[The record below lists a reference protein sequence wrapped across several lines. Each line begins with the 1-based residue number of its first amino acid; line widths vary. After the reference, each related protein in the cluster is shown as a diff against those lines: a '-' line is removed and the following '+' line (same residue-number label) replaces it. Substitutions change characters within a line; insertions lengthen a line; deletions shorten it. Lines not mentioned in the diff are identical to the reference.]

1 MDTRP
6 NIPFSTG
13 RNLFVRVS
21 HHPIDNFIY
30 IMNNLVKT
38 LINRMSKISGTTLT
52 DKHMDILEYAYS
64 YYEKNRVGPLYQNIK
79 KNTGV
84 TREDIGQLFPHGLD
98 SIYAWVGIPIQ
109 TGRDLCKPMATVHV
123 EDHREVYFDH
133 NATSFIRDE
142 VKKSLTSYYSGSSG
156 FGNPSS
162 STNPGKIS
170 YDIIRKSRGQ
180 VSNCLKVDPEEIV
193 FTGSGSEANNAAI
206 KGIAFK
212 HIANKGHIISSKIE
226 HPSVLHALEYLE
238 DMGFTVTYLDV
249 QNDGRV
255 TAQSVKSN
263 LRRDTILVSIMAV
276 NNEIGAI
283 NPISEIGEVCQ
294 TAGVP
299 FMVDG
304 IQALGKIKLQPEK
317 MRISLMTM
325 SGHKIYA
332 PKGVGA
338 LYVGKETT
346 IVPLIH
352 GGDQEYG
359 LRAGTENV
367 GSILAFGQAARLA
380 CFEMEKENRRLLE
393 LRNFFLEGVRKI
405 EPNIIINGSL
415 EHRTANNLNIGFPDV
430 DSGSLLLSLNQI
442 GVYVS
447 SGSAC
452 SAGSKD
458 ASYTIKALGV
468 DTDRYGIIRF
478 SFGLPNTKEDIEYLF
493 KYLPSILKQLKAESA
508 GD

>member
-1 MDTRP
+1 
-6 NIPFSTG
+6 
-13 RNLFVRVS
+13 
-21 HHPIDNFIY
+21 
-30 IMNNLVKT
+30 MNNLVKT

-52 DKHMDILEYAYS
+52 EKHMDILEYAFS

-79 KNTGV
+79 KNTGA
-84 TREDIGQLFPHGLD
+84 TKGEIEQLFPHGLD
-98 SIYAWVGIPIQ
+98 SVYTWIGIPIQ
-109 TGRDLCKPMATVHV
+109 TVRDLCKPMVTVHV
-123 EDHREVYFDH
+123 ENHREVYFDH

-142 VKKSLTSYYSGSSG
+142 VKKSLMEYYSGSSG

-162 STNPGKIS
+162 STNPGKVS
-170 YDIIRKSRGQ
+170 YDIIRKSRLQ
-180 VSNCLKVDPEEIV
+180 VSDCLKVDPEEIV

-212 HIANKGHIISSKIE
+212 HLAGKGNIISSKIE
-226 HPSVLHALEYLE
+226 HPSVLYALQYLE
-238 DMGFTVTYLDV
+238 DLGFTVTYLDV
-249 QNDGRV
+249 ERDGRI
-255 TAQSVKSN
+255 TAQSVKNN
-263 LRRDTILVSIMAV
+263 LRKDTILVSIMAV

-294 TAGVP
+294 TANVP

-304 IQALGKIKLQPEK
+304 IQGLGKIKLLPGK
-317 MRISLMTM
+317 MGISLMTM

-338 LYVGKETT
+338 LYMNREIS

-352 GGDQEYG
+352 GGAQEYG
-359 LRAGTENV
+359 LRAGTENI
-367 GSILAFGQAARLA
+367 GSIMAFGLAAKLA
-380 CFEMEKENRRLLE
+380 SSEMEKENRRLLE
-393 LRNFFLEGVRKI
+393 LRNYFLEGLREI
-405 EPNIIINGSL
+405 EPKIIINGSL
-415 EHRTANNLNIGFPDV
+415 EHRTANNLNIGFPGI

-452 SAGSKD
+452 SAGSTD

-478 SFGLPNTKEDIEYLF
+478 SFGLPNTREDVEYLF
-493 KYLPSILKQLKAESA
+493 KYLPQILKQLKEESA
-508 GD
+508 VD

>member
-1 MDTRP
+1 MD
-6 NIPFSTG
+6 
-13 RNLFVRVS
+13 NLT
-21 HHPIDNFIY
+21 
-30 IMNNLVKT
+30 KT

-52 DKHMDILEYAYS
+52 DKHMEILDFANN

-79 KNTGV
+79 KNTGATKEV
-84 TREDIGQLFPHGLD
+84 IEHMFPHGLD
-98 SIYAWVGIPIQ
+98 SVYTWVGIPIQ
-109 TGRDLCKPMATVHV
+109 TGRSICKPVTTVHV

-142 VKKSLTSYYSGSSG
+142 IKKSLISYYNDSSG

-170 YDIIRKSRGQ
+170 YDIIRNSRIK
-180 VSNCLKVDPEEIV
+180 VSDCLKVDPDEIV

-212 HIANKGHIISSKIE
+212 HLATKGHIISSKIE
-226 HPSVLHALEYLE
+226 HPSVLNALEYLE
-238 DMGFTVTYLDV
+238 NLGFTVTYLDV
-249 QNDGRV
+249 ERDGRI
-255 TAQSVKSN
+255 TAQSVKDN
-263 LRRDTILVSIMAV
+263 LRKNTILVSIMAV

-283 NPISEIGEVCQ
+283 NPIGEIGEVSK

-304 IQALGKIKLQPEK
+304 IQGFGKIKLLPGK
-317 MRISLMTM
+317 LGISLMTM

-332 PKGVGA
+332 PKGIGA
-338 LYVGKETT
+338 LYVNKDIS

-352 GGDQEYG
+352 GGEQEYG

-367 GSILAFGQAARLA
+367 GSILAFGQAAKLA
-380 CFEMEKENRRLLE
+380 YSEMNKENRRLLE
-393 LRNFFLEGVRKI
+393 LRNYFLEGLRKI
-405 EPNIIINGSL
+405 EPGIIVNGSL
-415 EHRTANNLNIGFPDV
+415 EHRTTNNLNIGFPDI
-430 DSGSLLLSLNQI
+430 DSGSLLLSLNHI

-452 SAGSKD
+452 SAGSTD

-478 SFGLPNTKEDIEYLF
+478 SFGLPNTGEDVEYLF
-493 KYLPSILKQLKAESA
+493 KYLPQILKQLKAESA
-508 GD
+508 ID

>member
-1 MDTRP
+1 
-6 NIPFSTG
+6 
-13 RNLFVRVS
+13 
-21 HHPIDNFIY
+21 
-30 IMNNLVKT
+30 MNNLTKT

-52 DKHMDILEYAYS
+52 DKHMEILDYVS
-64 YYEKNRVGPLYQNIK
+64 NYYEKNRVGPLYQNIK
-79 KNTGV
+79 KNTGATKEV
-84 TREDIGQLFPHGLD
+84 IGQLFPHGLD
-98 SIYAWVGIPIQ
+98 SVYTWVGIPIQ
-109 TGRDLCKPMATVHV
+109 TGRSICKPVASVHV
-123 EDHREVYFDH
+123 EDYREVYFDH

-142 VKKSLTSYYSGSSG
+142 IKKSLVNYYSGSSG

-170 YDIIRKSRGQ
+170 YDIIRNSRMQ

-212 HIANKGHIISSKIE
+212 HISKKGHIISSKIE
-226 HPSVLHALEYLE
+226 HPSVLNALEYLE
-238 DMGFTVTYLDV
+238 DLDFSVTYLDV
-249 QNDGRV
+249 EEDGRV
-255 TAQSVKSN
+255 TAQSVKDN
-263 LRRDTILVSIMAV
+263 LRKDTILVSIMAV

-283 NPISEIGEVCQ
+283 NPIAEIGEICKA
-294 TAGVP
+294 TGIP
-299 FMVDG
+299 LMVDG
-304 IQALGKIKLQPEK
+304 IQGFGKIKLFPGK
-317 MRISLMTM
+317 MGISLMTM

-338 LYVGKETT
+338 LYINKETSV
-346 IVPLIH
+346 IPLIH
-352 GGDQEYG
+352 GGAQEYG

-367 GSILAFGQAARLA
+367 GSILAFGQAAKLA
-380 CFEMEKENRRLLE
+380 CSELEKENKRLLE
-393 LRNFFLEGVRKI
+393 LRNYFLEGLRKI
-405 EPNIIINGSL
+405 EPEIMVNGSL
-415 EHRTANNLNIGFPDV
+415 EHRTANNINIGFPGI

-458 ASYTIKALGV
+458 ASYIIKALGV

-478 SFGLPNTKEDIEYLF
+478 SFGLPNTRPDVEYLF
-493 KYLPSILKQLKAESA
+493 KYLPQILKQLKEESA
-508 GD
+508 VEN

>member
-1 MDTRP
+1 
-6 NIPFSTG
+6 
-13 RNLFVRVS
+13 
-21 HHPIDNFIY
+21 
-30 IMNNLVKT
+30 MNNLTKT

-52 DKHMDILEYAYS
+52 DKHMEILDFVNN

-79 KNTGV
+79 KNTGATKEV
-84 TREDIGQLFPHGLD
+84 IEHLFPHGLD
-98 SIYAWVGIPIQ
+98 SVYAWVGIPIQ
-109 TGRDLCKPMATVHV
+109 TGRSICKPVATVHV
-123 EDHREVYFDH
+123 EGHREVYFDH

-142 VKKSLTSYYSGSSG
+142 IKKSLINYYDGSSG

-170 YDIIRKSRGQ
+170 YDIIRNSRIQ
-180 VSNCLKVDPEEIV
+180 VSDCLKVDPDEIV

-212 HIANKGHIISSKIE
+212 YLVNKGHIISSKIE
-226 HPSVLHALEYLE
+226 HPSVLNALEYLE
-238 DMGFTVTYLDV
+238 NLGFTVTYLDV
-249 QNDGRV
+249 ERDGRI
-255 TAQSVKSN
+255 TAQSVKNN
-263 LRRDTILVSIMAV
+263 LRKDTILVSIMAV

-283 NPISEIGEVCQ
+283 NPIGEIGEVCK
-294 TAGVP
+294 TASIP

-304 IQALGKIKLQPEK
+304 IQGLGKIKLLPRK
-317 MRISLMTM
+317 MGISLMTM

-338 LYVGKETT
+338 LYVSKDIS

-352 GGDQEYG
+352 GGEQEYG

-367 GSILAFGQAARLA
+367 GSILAFGQATRLA
-380 CFEMEKENRRLLE
+380 CSEMEKENSRLLE
-393 LRNFFLEGVRKI
+393 LRNYFLEGLREI
-405 EPNIIINGSL
+405 EPGIIVNGTL
-415 EHRTANNLNIGFPDV
+415 EHRTTNNLNIGFPEI

-452 SAGSKD
+452 SAGSTD

-478 SFGLPNTKEDIEYLF
+478 SFGLPNTREDVEYLF
-493 KYLPSILKQLKAESA
+493 KYLPQILKQLKAEYA
-508 GD
+508 MD

>member
-1 MDTRP
+1 
-6 NIPFSTG
+6 
-13 RNLFVRVS
+13 
-21 HHPIDNFIY
+21 
-30 IMNNLVKT
+30 MNNLTKT

-52 DKHMDILEYAYS
+52 DKHMEILDFVDN

-79 KNTGV
+79 KNTGA
-84 TREDIGQLFPHGLD
+84 TKEAIEHMFPHGLD
-98 SIYAWVGIPIQ
+98 SVYTWVGIPIQ
-109 TGRDLCKPMATVHV
+109 TGRSICKPVATVHV
-123 EDHREVYFDH
+123 EDYREVYFDH

-142 VKKSLTSYYSGSSG
+142 IKKSMISYYNGSSG

-162 STNPGKIS
+162 STNPGIIS
-170 YDIIRKSRGQ
+170 YDIIRNSRKQ
-180 VSNCLKVDPEEIV
+180 VSDCLKVDPEEIV

-212 HIANKGHIISSKIE
+212 HLANKGHIISSKIE
-226 HPSVLHALEYLE
+226 HPSVLNALEYLE
-238 DMGFTVTYLDV
+238 DLGFTVTYLDV
-249 QNDGRV
+249 ERNGRV
-255 TAQSVKSN
+255 SAHSVKDN
-263 LRRDTILVSIMAV
+263 LRKDTLLVSIMAV

-283 NPISEIGEVCQ
+283 NPIGEIGEICQ

-304 IQALGKIKLQPEK
+304 IQGLGKIKLLPRK
-317 MRISLMTM
+317 MGISLMTM

-338 LYVGKETT
+338 LYVSKEVSV
-346 IVPLIH
+346 VPLIH
-352 GGDQEYG
+352 GGAQEYG

-367 GSILAFGQAARLA
+367 GSILAFGQAAKLA
-380 CFEMEKENRRLLE
+380 CSEMEKENKRLLE
-393 LRNFFLEGVRKI
+393 LRNYFLERLREI
-405 EPNIIINGSL
+405 EPGIIVNGSL
-415 EHRTANNLNIGFPDV
+415 EHRTANNLNIGFPGI

-458 ASYTIKALGV
+458 ASYTIKALGI

-478 SFGLPNTKEDIEYLF
+478 SFGLPNTKEDVDYLF
-493 KYLPSILKQLKAESA
+493 KYLPQILKQLRAESA
-508 GD
+508 VE

>member
-1 MDTRP
+1 
-6 NIPFSTG
+6 
-13 RNLFVRVS
+13 
-21 HHPIDNFIY
+21 
-30 IMNNLVKT
+30 
-38 LINRMSKISGTTLT
+38 MSKISGTTLT
-52 DKHMDILEYAYS
+52 EKHMDILEYAFS

-84 TREDIGQLFPHGLD
+84 TKEEIGQLFPHGLD
-98 SIYAWVGIPIQ
+98 SVYTWVGIPIQ
-109 TGRDLCKPMATVHV
+109 TGRDLCKPMANVHV

-133 NATSFIRDE
+133 NATSFIRDD
-142 VKKSLTSYYSGSSG
+142 VNKSLKEYYSGSSG

-170 YDIIRKSRGQ
+170 YDIIRKSRLQ
-180 VSNCLKVDPEEIV
+180 VSDCLKVDPEDIV

-206 KGIAFK
+206 KGIAFR
-212 HIANKGHIISSKIE
+212 HLVDKGHIISSKIE
-226 HPSVLHALEYLE
+226 HPSVLNALEYLE
-238 DMGFTVTYLDV
+238 DIGFTVTYLDV
-249 QNDGRV
+249 EKDGRV
-255 TAQSVKSN
+255 TAQSVKDN
-263 LRRDTILVSIMAV
+263 LRKDTILVSIMAV

-304 IQALGKIKLQPEK
+304 IQGLGKIKLHPRK
-317 MRISLMTM
+317 IGVSLMTM

-338 LYVGKETT
+338 LYVSKE
-346 IVPLIH
+346 ISLVPLIH
-352 GGDQEYG
+352 GGAQEYG

-367 GSILAFGQAARLA
+367 GSILAFGFAAKLA
-380 CFEMEKENRRLLE
+380 CSEMEKENMRLRK
-393 LRNFFLEGVRKI
+393 LRNYFLEGLRII
-405 EPNIIINGSL
+405 EPEIIVNGSL
-415 EHRTANNLNIGFPDV
+415 EHRIANNLNIGFPDV

-452 SAGSKD
+452 SADSTD
-458 ASYTIKALGV
+458 AAYTIKALGV
-468 DTDRYGIIRF
+468 DTDCYGIIRF
-478 SFGLPNTKEDIEYLF
+478 SFGLPNTREDVDYLF
-493 KYLPSILKQLKAESA
+493 KYLPAILKQLKAEMT
-508 GD
+508 GN

>member
-1 MDTRP
+1 
-6 NIPFSTG
+6 
-13 RNLFVRVS
+13 
-21 HHPIDNFIY
+21 
-30 IMNNLVKT
+30 MNNLTKT

-52 DKHMDILEYAYS
+52 DKHMEILDFVDD

-79 KNTGV
+79 KNTGA
-84 TREDIGQLFPHGLD
+84 TKDDIEHLFPHGLD
-98 SIYAWVGIPIQ
+98 SVYTWVGIPIQ
-109 TGRDLCKPMATVHV
+109 TGRSICKPVASVHV
-123 EDHREVYFDH
+123 EDYREVYFDH

-142 VKKSLTSYYSGSSG
+142 IKKSMLNHYSGSSG

-162 STNPGKIS
+162 STNPGKIA
-170 YDIIRKSRGQ
+170 YNIIRNSRIQ
-180 VSNCLKVDPEEIV
+180 VSDCLKVNPEEIV

-212 HIANKGHIISSKIE
+212 HLADKGHIISSKTE
-226 HPSVLHALEYLE
+226 HPSVLNALQYLE
-238 DMGFTVTYLDV
+238 DLGFTVTYLDV
-249 QNDGRV
+249 ETDGRV
-255 TAQSVKSN
+255 TAQSVKDN
-263 LRRDTILVSIMAV
+263 FEKNTILVSIMAV

-283 NPISEIGEVCQ
+283 NPIGEIGEICKS
-294 TAGVP
+294 AGVP

-304 IQALGKIKLQPEK
+304 IQGFGKIKLLPGK
-317 MRISLMTM
+317 MGISLMTM

-338 LYVGKETT
+338 LYVSKEIS

-352 GGDQEYG
+352 GGAQEYG

-367 GSILAFGQAARLA
+367 GSILAFGQAAKLA
-380 CFEMEKENRRLLE
+380 CSEMEKENKRLAELKNYFLERLL
-393 LRNFFLEGVRKI
+393 KI
-405 EPNIIINGSL
+405 EPGIIVNGSL
-415 EHRTANNLNIGFPDV
+415 EHRTANNLNIGFPEI

-442 GVYVS
+442 GVYAS

-478 SFGLPNTKEDIEYLF
+478 SFGLPNTKEDVEYLF
-493 KYLPSILKQLKAESA
+493 KYLPEILKQLRAETA
-508 GD
+508 VE

>member
-1 MDTRP
+1 
-6 NIPFSTG
+6 
-13 RNLFVRVS
+13 
-21 HHPIDNFIY
+21 
-30 IMNNLVKT
+30 
-38 LINRMSKISGTTLT
+38 MSKISGTTLT
-52 DKHMDILEYAYS
+52 DQHVEILDFVYN
-64 YYEKNRVGPLYQNIK
+64 YYEKNRVGPLYRNIK
-79 KNTGV
+79 KNTGATKEV
-84 TREDIGQLFPHGLD
+84 IEQLFPHGLD
-98 SIYAWVGIPIQ
+98 SVYTWVGISIQ
-109 TGRDLCKPMATVHV
+109 TGRNICKPVATVHV

-142 VKKSLTSYYSGSSG
+142 IKKILTNYYSGSSG

-170 YDIIRKSRGQ
+170 YGIIRNSRIQ
-180 VSNCLKVDPEEIV
+180 VSDYLKVDPEEIV

-206 KGIAFK
+206 KGIAFR
-212 HIANKGHIISSKIE
+212 HLANKGHIISSKIE
-226 HPSVLHALEYLE
+226 HPSVLKALLYLE
-238 DMGFTVTYLDV
+238 NLGFTVSYLDV
-249 QNDGRV
+249 ERDGRI
-255 TAQSVKSN
+255 TAQSVKDN
-263 LRRDTILVSIMAV
+263 LRKDTILVSIMAV

-283 NPISEIGEVCQ
+283 NPIGEIGEFCQ
-294 TAGVP
+294 TADIP

-304 IQALGKIKLQPEK
+304 IQGFGKIKLLPRK
-317 MRISLMTM
+317 MGISLMSM

-338 LYVGKETT
+338 LYVNKDIS

-352 GGDQEYG
+352 GGEQEYG

-367 GSILAFGQAARLA
+367 GSILAFGQAAKLA
-380 CFEMEKENRRLLE
+380 YLEMEKENKRLLE
-393 LRNFFLEGVRKI
+393 LRNYFLEGLRKI
-405 EPNIIINGSL
+405 EPGIIVNGSL
-415 EHRTANNLNIGFPDV
+415 EHRTANNLSIGFPEI

-452 SAGSKD
+452 SAGSTE

-478 SFGLPNTKEDIEYLF
+478 SFGLPNTREDVEYLF
-493 KYLPSILKQLKAESA
+493 KYLPTILEQLKAESA
-508 GD
+508 EERHEGKY